1 MSDPPKLGFRPDHFY
16 YGLLITAVVLVVF
29 AGVVSSIST
38 REARQAA
45 ELSQHS
51 ERVMTQSNRVLAVL
65 GNTESFGLRWLLSLD
80 RGYLA
85 DYDAQMDALD
95 AQITELGLLVADNPE
110 QLARVERVAALA
122 AQRRAWNDET
132 TRATNALL
140 DVGDTDGAARST
152 RERVAAGTGGRLAQQ
167 VRVTLDEVIVAE
179 AALRHQRDAAMTTR
193 LTMANRTVVI
203 ANALALVAGLVG
215 FLATWQ
221 SRRAW
226 ARERDLAIAKERAEA
241 ASQQKSLFLATMSHE
256 IRTPMNAI
264 FGFSQLLSRHLK
276 DPKAIEYVRAIRAS
290 GQSLLAL
297 INDLLDL
304 SKIEAGR
311 MELHLVPTDLQDLV
325 ETTLTVF
332 AEAAADKRLAL
343 SSDIDP
349 LLPRALLLDPH
360 RVRQVLVNLVSNAIK
375 YTPSG
380 EVRVV
385 VRSQQVGSDRVAL
398 QLSVSDTGIGI
409 EPEQQQRI
417 FDPFHRTE
425 KAEISRVEGTGLG
438 LSIVRKLVELMD
450 GRIGVESSV
459 GKGSVFVV
467 EFAGV
472 AVAKRVA
479 ESGLRAL
486 HVDFSALRA
495 SRILIVDD
503 IALNRDLMEAYL
515 GDAGHTLAFAE
526 DGEDALAAAASFQPD
541 VVLMDIRM
549 PRMDGRVAAI
559 RLREQAKGKVPLIV
573 AVTASS
579 MTGEEAS
586 PRQIF
591 DAYLR
596 KPVAAQELFDALQ
609 GLLPRR
615 ETVGGSP
622 GATPASATPVD
633 VLANGA
639 GASPTPS
646 PAAAAALSEVLEVQ
660 WPRVR
665 AAMRASEV
673 RILLDQLRVLMPQ
686 CGRPEWAALLADAA
700 AAMEAFRVDDVEAA
714 IDRLSDRVRAATAT
728 ETETE
733 TASGVPTP

>member
-1 MSDPPKLGFRPDHFY
+1 MAQPRGFRPDHFY
-16 YGLLITAVVLVVF
+16 YGLLIAAVALVVV

-38 REARQAA
+38 REARHAA

-65 GNTESFGLRWLLSLD
+65 GNTESFGLRWMLSLD
-80 RGYLA
+80 RDYLA
-85 DYDAQMDALD
+85 DYHLHMDDLD
-95 AQITELGLLVADNPE
+95 AQIAELGLLVADDAE
-110 QLARVERVAALA
+110 QLARVEQVAALA
-122 AQRRAWNDET
+122 AERRVWNDET
-132 TRATNALL
+132 TRGTKALL
-140 DVGDTDGAARST
+140 EAGDLAGAAAHPRQ
-152 RERVAAGTGGRLAQQ
+152 RVAAGTGGRLSQQ
-167 VRVTLDEVIVAE
+167 VRATLDAVIVAE
-179 AALRHQRDAAMTTR
+179 SEQRRERDAAMAAR
-193 LTMANRTVVI
+193 LAETNRTVVI
-203 ANALALVAGLVG
+203 ANALALVAGLIG

-221 SRRAW
+221 SRKAW

-276 DPKAIEYVRAIRAS
+276 DPKAVEYVRAIRAS

-332 AEAAADKRLAL
+332 AEAAADKRLAM
-343 SSDIDP
+343 SADIDP

-380 EVRVV
+380 EVGVV
-385 VRSQQVGSDRVAL
+385 VRSQQVGPDRVAL

-409 EPEQQQRI
+409 EPEHQDRI

-438 LSIVRKLVELMD
+438 LSIVRKLVELME
-450 GRIGVESSV
+450 GRISVESAV
-459 GKGSVFVV
+459 GKGSRFVV
-467 EFAGV
+467 AFAGV
-472 AVAKRVA
+472 PVAKRVA
-479 ESGLRAL
+479 ESSLRPL

-541 VVLMDIRM
+541 LVLMDIRM
-549 PRMDGRVAAI
+549 PKMDGRVAAM
-559 RLREQAKGKVPLIV
+559 RLREQAKGKAPWIV

-615 ETVGGSP
+615 EAGEETPPAAPATTRGGARADVVS
-622 GATPASATPVD
+622 GVD
-633 VLANGA
+633 ADADAV
-639 GASPTPS
+639 ASPS
-646 PAAAAALSEVLEVQ
+646 AIAALGEVLDVQ

-665 AAMRASEV
+665 ATMRASEV
-673 RILLDQLRVLMPQ
+673 RILLDQLRVLLPQ
-686 CGRPEWAALLADAA
+686 CGRADWTALLADAA
-700 AAMEAFRVDDVEAA
+700 AAMEAFRVDDVEAS
-714 IDRLSDRVRAATAT
+714 IDRLRESVMAATAT
-728 ETETE
+728 
-733 TASGVPTP
+733 TAAQDP